1 MSAPTRLPEVFTE
14 GRIPLAEALHH
25 ALASGDRPQPPGPL
39 AASLIFGWRAMLK
52 IKHVPEQLFDVTMFP
67 IMFTLLFTYLFGG
80 ALAGSPREYL
90 QFLLPGIVV
99 QTVVMITMYT
109 GTTINTD
116 IEKGV
121 FDRFRSLPVWRPA
134 FIVGALLADAARYSM
149 AAAVVIVLGVILGYR
164 PDGGATGVVAAV
176 ALVLVFAFGLS
187 WVWTTL
193 GLVMRTPQSLMMA
206 SMTVIFPVTFLS
218 NIFVDPATM
227 PSWLEAIVDVNPI
240 SHLATASRGLMDGH
254 ADGTSIAWVL
264 CSTVILTVAFAPV
277 TMRLYST
284 KA

>member
-1 MSAPTRLPEVFTE
+1 MTSTMRTADP
-14 GRIPLAEALHH
+14 IPATSTHLDETLRS
-25 ALASGDRPQPPGPL
+25 ALASGARPTPPGPL

-149 AAAVVIVLGVILGYR
+149 ASAVVIVLGVILGYR
-164 PDGGATGVVAAV
+164 PDGGPVGVVAAV
-176 ALVLVFAFGLS
+176 GLVLVFAFGLS
-187 WVWTTL
+187 WIWTTM
-193 GLVMRTPQSLMMA
+193 GLIMRSPQALMMA

-227 PSWLEAIVDVNPI
+227 PSWLEAVVGVNPI
-240 SHLATASRGLMDGH
+240 SHLATAARGLMEGN
-254 ADGTSIAWVL
+254 ADGSSTMWVL
-264 CSTVILTVAFAPV
+264 VSAAVLTAVFAPV
-277 TMRLYST
+277 TMRLYSNRP
-284 KA
+284 